1 MQKIIDETEKET
13 EKYFNN
19 IMELI
24 GANIFLFLSGIPL
37 DKESK
42 NKITESFE
50 QQIHVQSER
59 KTKADYMKYWLE
71 YIADNIQSMHNNDQ
85 NQLIQQI
92 YKYLNDNFSQP
103 IGLTNVSEH
112 VNRKF
117 SEILAELRLEEAK
130 KLLRSSNLKIT
141 QIAEQVGYPNLQ
153 YFTRVFTGQMNMTPA
168 EYRKITT
175 YF

>member
-1 MQKIIDETEKET
+1 MQKIINETEKET

-42 NKITESFE
+42 DKITESFE

-103 IGLTNVSEH
+103 IGLDKCFRTCKQKSLVYQS
-112 VNRKF
+112 F
-117 SEILAELRLEEAK
+117 Y
-130 KLLRSSNLKIT
+130 
-141 QIAEQVGYPNLQ
+141 Q
-153 YFTRVFTGQMNMTPA
+153 TG
-168 EYRKITT
+168 YRKKI
-175 YF
+175 F

>member
-1 MQKIIDETEKET
+1 M
-13 EKYFNN
+13 
-19 IMELI
+19 
-24 GANIFLFLSGIPL
+24 

-59 KTKADYMKYWLE
+59 KTKADYMKYRLE

-112 VNRKF
+112 VNRNPSYISRF
-117 SEILAELRLEEAK
+117 Y
-130 KLLRSSNLKIT
+130 
-141 QIAEQVGYPNLQ
+141 Q
-153 YFTRVFTGQMNMTPA
+153 TG
-168 EYRKITT
+168 YRKKI
-175 YF
+175 F

>member
-19 IMELI
+19 IIELI

-42 NKITESFE
+42 DKITESFE

-112 VNRKF
+112 VNRNPRISVVLSNRLPEENFLKF
-117 SEILAELRLEEAK
+117 LQNCAWRRQK
-130 KLLRSSNLKIT
+130 NYYVLLI
-141 QIAEQVGYPNLQ
+141 
-153 YFTRVFTGQMNMTPA
+153 
-168 EYRKITT
+168 
-175 YF
+175 